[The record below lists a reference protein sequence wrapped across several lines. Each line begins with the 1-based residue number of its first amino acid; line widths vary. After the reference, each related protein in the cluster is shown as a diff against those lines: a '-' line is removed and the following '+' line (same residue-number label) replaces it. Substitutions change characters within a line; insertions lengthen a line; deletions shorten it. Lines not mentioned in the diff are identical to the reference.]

1 MITTPGELPDRR
13 HCLAV
18 GLALCIGLSAEEEV
32 MSVGRI
38 LCRFGVHRWAKVRN
52 PEGGEFYLQCQRCGR
67 EKDTVTIG
75 GFNPG

>member
-1 MITTPGELPDRR
+1 
-13 HCLAV
+13 
-18 GLALCIGLSAEEEV
+18 